1 MPHEP
6 AIKVGLVVI
15 AAVAVLAAGLLLIGT
30 EEKLFVRKNHYYV
43 RFDDVGGLSPGNAV
57 ELNGV
62 NVGKVEKIVLPENP
76 ASAEVDVWVE
86 IDRRY
91 ARRLRAPAAGTA
103 PVAAPAPAGAPM
115 VSPAPAG
122 TPVAGPAPAAPASPA
137 PVTKAEIKTQG
148 MLGDKYIALNLGS
161 EHYPSIPEKGE
172 IAAAKPLSVD
182 ALMGAGGEVMVQVKQ
197 VVQDLKT
204 FTGSLNKN
212 GSLVNR
218 LVADQDY
225 GREVSAKLS
234 STLDNLSKVSGKL
247 ASGQGTL
254 GKLIDDPGVY
264 NGLKDVVVGVN
275 QNKALRWLVQNRQQA
290 GMAKRNQDAAAA
302 QKQAGGGASAQAQ
315 KNAARPQAPPP

>member
-6 AIKVGLVVI
+6 AIKVGLVVV

-30 EEKLFVRKNHYYV
+30 EEKLFVRKSHYFV
-43 RFDDVGGLSPGNAV
+43 RFDDVGGLSPGNEV

-62 NVGKVEKIVLPENP
+62 HVGKVEKIVLPENP
-76 ASAEVDVWVE
+76 ASTEVDVWVE

-91 ARRLRAPAAGTA
+91 ARRLRAPAAG
-103 PVAAPAPAGAPM
+103 PAPAA
-115 VSPAPAG
+115 SPAPA
-122 TPVAGPAPAAPASPA
+122 TR
-137 PVTKAEIKTQG
+137 AELKTQG
-148 MLGDKYIALNLGS
+148 MLGDRYVALNPGS
-161 EHYPSIPEKGE
+161 ERYPAIPEKGE
-172 IAAAKPLSVD
+172 IGAAKPLSVD
-182 ALMGAGGEVMVQVKQ
+182 ALMGAGGDVMVQVKQ

-212 GSLVNR
+212 GGLVNR

-225 GREVSAKLS
+225 GREVSAKLR

-290 GMAKRNQDAAAA
+290 GMAKRNQDVAAA
-302 QKQAGGGASAQAQ
+302 QKQAGGGASAQAH
-315 KNAARPQAPPP
+315 KNPAKPPPPPP

>member
-6 AIKVGLVVI
+6 AVKVGLVVV

-30 EEKLFVRKNHYYV
+30 EEKLFVRKNHYFV
-43 RFDDVGGLSPGNAV
+43 RFDDVGGLSPGNEV

-62 NVGKVEKIVLPENP
+62 HIGKVEKIVLPVNP
-76 ASAEVDVWVE
+76 SSTEVDVWVE

-91 ARRLRAPAAGTA
+91 AGRLRAPAAG
-103 PVAAPAPAGAPM
+103 
-115 VSPAPAG
+115 
-122 TPVAGPAPAAPASPA
+122 PAPAASTGPA
-137 PVTKAEIKTQG
+137 TKAELKTQG
-148 MLGDKYIALNLGS
+148 MLGDKYVALNPGS
-161 EHYPSIPEKGE
+161 EHFPAIPEKGE

-182 ALMGAGGEVMVQVKQ
+182 ALMGAGGDVMVQVKQ

-212 GSLVNR
+212 GGLVNR
-218 LVADQDY
+218 LVTDQDY
-225 GREVSAKLS
+225 GREVSAKLR

-302 QKQAGGGASAQAQ
+302 QKQAGGGAPAQAQ
-315 KNAARPQAPPP
+315 KNPAKPPPPPPP